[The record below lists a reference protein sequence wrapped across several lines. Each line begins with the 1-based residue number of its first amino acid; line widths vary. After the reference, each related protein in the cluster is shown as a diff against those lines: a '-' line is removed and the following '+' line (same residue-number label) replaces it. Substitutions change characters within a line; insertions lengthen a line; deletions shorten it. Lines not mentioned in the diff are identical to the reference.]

1 MGAGVEALADRAAAD
16 EPVGPQPAARHGS
29 TVPAG
34 GNGPGQGGHLSDRLA
49 LAKALEDA
57 GIERGNAERVA
68 SVIIAVIATKADVQA
83 SEAAL
88 RAAVATLRGEVRSD
102 LARTDAGI
110 ERMGGRIVT
119 MEQRLLVRL
128 GGVAVA
134 LTGIALGAM
143 YVVLQYMLDF

>member
-1 MGAGVEALADRAAAD
+1 
-16 EPVGPQPAARHGS
+16 
-29 TVPAG
+29 
-34 GNGPGQGGHLSDRLA
+34 
-49 LAKALEDA
+49 
-57 GIERGNAERVA
+57 
-68 SVIIAVIATKADVQA
+68 
-83 SEAAL
+83 L

-110 ERMGGRIVT
+110 ERMGGRIAT

-128 GGVAVA
+128 GGIAVA